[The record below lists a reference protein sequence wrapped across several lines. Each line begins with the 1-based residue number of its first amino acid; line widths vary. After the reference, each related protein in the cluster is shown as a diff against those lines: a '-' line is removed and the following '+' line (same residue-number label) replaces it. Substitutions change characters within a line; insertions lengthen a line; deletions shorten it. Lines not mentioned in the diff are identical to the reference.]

1 MAKVLD
7 KVISCC
13 VMDLSPPKEELKL
26 WTLLSWGVLL
36 TLSPAL
42 RPRLA
47 LNSRN
52 SHVLDF

>member
-1 MAKVLD
+1 MVKVLD

-13 VMDLSPPKEELKL
+13 VMDLSPLKEELKL

-36 TLSPAL
+36 TLSSAL

-47 LNSRN
+47 LNSRH